1 MNRMCQTLVAA
12 SFIAGLATASVNPQM
27 RSGTVSD
34 DHVAWICFGAC
45 PVHRIKTIGLND
57 DAAQEI
63 SDVICCLNDDMVRRS
78 DEFDDEMK
86 PFVYLKQTI

>member
-1 MNRMCQTLVAA
+1 MNRMCQTLIAA
-12 SFIAGLATASVNPQM
+12 CFIAGLTTASVNPQM
-27 RSGTVSD
+27 RSGAVSFGR
-34 DHVAWICFGAC
+34 VTWICNGAS
-45 PVHRIKTIGLND
+45 PVHRIRTIGLND